1 MVEVN
6 NASSVRLASAAR
18 AAAPLTPPA
27 RVTSDSIE
35 LTNAE
40 PSARTSDSTTVARP
54 PIRSRTTSPSVL
66 P

>member
-1 MVEVN
+1 
-6 NASSVRLASAAR
+6 
-18 AAAPLTPPA
+18 
-27 RVTSDSIE
+27 VTSDSIE

-40 PSARTSDSTTVARP
+40 PSALTSDSTTVARP